1 MLPQWGRSLAGELK
15 SHMAQDTVKKKEK
28 EKCDEDYHKEKPAEG
43 QHVICKHSTL
53 LTKCLH
59 SPYNTTNFV
68 VT

>member
-1 MLPQWGRSLAGELK
+1 
-15 SHMAQDTVKKKEK
+15 MAQDTVKKKEK